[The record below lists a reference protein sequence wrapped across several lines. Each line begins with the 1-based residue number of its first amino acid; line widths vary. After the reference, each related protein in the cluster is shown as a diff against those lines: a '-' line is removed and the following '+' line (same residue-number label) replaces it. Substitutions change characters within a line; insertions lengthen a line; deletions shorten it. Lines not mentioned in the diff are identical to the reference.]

1 MEIVSRRHS
10 RSALG
15 YHFVFVTK
23 RRRRVFF
30 GKVEA
35 ALKRVLSEVSARAG
49 YGLELVGVDGD
60 HVHLFVTAPPN
71 APPSEVAR
79 RLKGASARR
88 MRAMFPW
95 LDRRVADGAL
105 WSPSFFVAS
114 VGAISE
120 GAVRRYVA
128 AQGEAA

>member
-35 ALKRVLSEVSARAG
+35 AL
-49 YGLELVGVDGD
+49 
-60 HVHLFVTAPPN
+60 
-71 APPSEVAR
+71 
-79 RLKGASARR
+79 
-88 MRAMFPW
+88 
-95 LDRRVADGAL
+95 
-105 WSPSFFVAS
+105 
-114 VGAISE
+114 
-120 GAVRRYVA
+120 
-128 AQGEAA
+128 

>member
-23 RRRRVFF
+23 WRLRVFF

-35 ALKRVLSEVSARAG
+35 ALKRVLSEVSVGAG
-49 YGLELVGVDGD
+49 YRLELVGVGGD
-60 HVHLFVTAPPN
+60 HVLLFVTAPPN

-95 LDRRVADGAL
+95 LDRRVAAGAL
-105 WSPSFFVAS
+105 WPPSFFVAS

>member
-35 ALKRVLSEVSARAG
+35 ALKRVLSEASSGAG
-49 YGLELVGVDGD
+49 YGVELVGVDRD
-60 HVHLFVTAPPN
+60 HVHLFVTAPPD

-88 MRAMFPW
+88 MRAIFPW
-95 LDRRVADGAL
+95 LKGRVPGGSL
-105 WSPSFFVAS
+105 WSPSFYVAS

-128 AQGEAA
+128 AQGASA